1 MLDIIGGGI
10 GGLTTAVAL
19 GQKGISYRIY
29 EQATEMRPVGAGI
42 ILANNAMQ
50 IYDELGLRKEIE
62 QAGNPISFL
71 KITTPQLNPLSKID
85 LSFFEHKY
93 GVKNVAIQI
102 GRAHV

>member
-1 MLDIIGGGI
+1 MIDIIGGGI

-50 IYDELGLRKEIE
+50 
-62 QAGNPISFL
+62 
-71 KITTPQLNPLSKID
+71 
-85 LSFFEHKY
+85 
-93 GVKNVAIQI
+93 V
-102 GRAHV
+102 